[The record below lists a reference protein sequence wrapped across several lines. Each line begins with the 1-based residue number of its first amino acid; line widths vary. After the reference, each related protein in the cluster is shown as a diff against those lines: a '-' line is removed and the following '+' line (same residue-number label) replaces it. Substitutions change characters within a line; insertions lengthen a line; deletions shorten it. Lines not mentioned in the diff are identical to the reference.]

1 MDTCTS
7 ALALFRDYGS
17 PKWDCDIE
25 LRPAMQLNATT
36 KYEVYFL
43 GILSFDIRRV
53 RALEQATRPNESTND
68 EVYFFNERHG

>member
-7 ALALFRDYGS
+7 ALALFRDYGP
-17 PKWDCDIE
+17 PKCDCDIE
-25 LRPAMQLNATT
+25 LRPAMQPNRTT

-43 GILSFDIRRV
+43 GVLSTGIRRV
-53 RALEQATRPNESTND
+53 RALELATQPNETTNN